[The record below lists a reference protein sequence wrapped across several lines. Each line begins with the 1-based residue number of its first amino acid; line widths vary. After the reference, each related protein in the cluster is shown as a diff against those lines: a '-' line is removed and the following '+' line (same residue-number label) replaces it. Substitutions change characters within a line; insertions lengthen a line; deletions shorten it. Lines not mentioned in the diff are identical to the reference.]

1 MKALGMVGG
10 IAAAALVSGC
20 ADSARP
26 AAPATVAPP
35 PARMTG
41 VERLMGLNAAALT
54 QMFGA
59 PDADMREGAARKL
72 QFQSG
77 VCVLDTYLYPAH
89 GKEPQ
94 VTYVDA
100 RQTDGSPID
109 RASCAAALERR
120 RGGK

>member
-1 MKALGMVGG
+1 MKGLAIGG
-10 IAAAALVSGC
+10 GFAAAALLSGC
-20 ADSARP
+20 ADTARP
-26 AAPATVAPP
+26 ATPAMVTPP
-35 PARMTG
+35 AARMTG

-72 QFQSG
+72 QFQSS
-77 VCVLDTYLYPAH
+77 VCVLDTYLYPGH
-89 GKEPQ
+89 GKEPE